1 MRMTIRRIPFW
12 VAILLSAIVG
22 LWLGLLGRPVPVL
35 EGPRYRTVAHH
46 AVRGFPRR
54 LAQYEG
60 VFWEPR
66 DTSMLRRLIGK
77 GDVFE
82 DKTVLE
88 IGAGTGLLSLCCL
101 QAGAR
106 RVIAT
111 DINPAAVANTR
122 YNADLLGYGK
132 RLAVRRVSRRRPGA
146 FSVVKPTEKFHYIIS
161 NPPWEDRKPR
171 TIEEYAL
178 CDDNF
183 DLLRSILAGLKTH
196 LEPGGR
202 AYLVYGCVE
211 AVEYVQRLAPRHDL
225 HVRLLDN
232 RRLDELPEVFLPGM
246 LIEVTPEPSMP
257 GTTN

>member
-1 MRMTIRRIPFW
+1 M
-12 VAILLSAIVG
+12 LLSAVVG
-22 LWLGLLGRPVPVL
+22 LWLGLLGQPIPGLGGSRF
-35 EGPRYRTVAHH
+35 RTVAHH
-46 AVRGFPRR
+46 AVGGFPRR

-77 GDVFE
+77 GDVFK

-88 IGAGTGLLSLCCL
+88 IGTGTGLLSLCCL
-101 QAGAR
+101 QGGAR
-106 RVIAT
+106 RVVAT
-111 DINPAAVANTR
+111 DINPAAVANAR

-132 RLAVRRVSRRRPGA
+132 RLNVRRVSRRRPGA
-146 FSVVKPTEKFHYIIS
+146 YAVVKPTEKFHYIIS

-183 DLLRSILAGLKTH
+183 DLLRSILIGLKAH

-202 AYLVYGCVE
+202 AYLVYGCAE
-211 AVEYVQRLAPRHDL
+211 AIQYVQHLAPRHNL

-232 RRLDELPEVFLPGM
+232 RKLDELPDVFLPGM
-246 LIEVTPEPSMP
+246 LLEVTPEPNLP
-257 GTTN
+257 AILN